1 MLKAGEEASQP
12 EEPTQGDE
20 HQQEKVQRQRQL
32 QVQIQQI
39 E

>member
-12 EEPTQGDE
+12 EEPTAGHE
-20 HQQEKVQRQRQL
+20 HQQEKVQRHRQGL
-32 QVQIQQI
+32 IQIQEI

>member
-12 EEPTQGDE
+12 EEPTAGHE
-20 HQQEKVQRQRQL
+20 HQQEKVQRHRRV